1 MIAALITSDEVDV
14 KCGEEVEVTQF
25 GPNLVAAVNGYAGV
39 RKTNHLSFEF
49 RDKSDGRG
57 KPHLALRIV
66 RLGASDCALR
76 IAHCARSVN
85 FRGTDGI
92 KTLSSSIVL
101 SKTLKN
107 TYKTHVAARRSWNVS
122 TG

>member
-1 MIAALITSDEVDV
+1 MLLDLTSSRFGIDPKWISGYARTELAYPAIAALITSDEVDV

-66 RLGASDCALR
+66 RPGASDCALR
-76 IAHCARSVN
+76 IAHCALRIAL
-85 FRGTDGI
+85 G
-92 KTLSSSIVL
+92 
-101 SKTLKN
+101 
-107 TYKTHVAARRSWNVS
+107 A
-122 TG
+122 

>member
-66 RLGASDCALR
+66 RPGASDCALR
-76 IAHCARSVN
+76 IAHCALRIAL
-85 FRGTDGI
+85 G
-92 KTLSSSIVL
+92 
-101 SKTLKN
+101 
-107 TYKTHVAARRSWNVS
+107 A
-122 TG
+122 